1 MPYPK
6 IFPSSK
12 IKVNYCCKGV
22 VKQFL
27 ECKTKDTT
35 FFKRAFTARFF
46 IPQILTVWIFTMIMV
61 FQYRF
66 GSNQFCAIFYCAQI
80 PGYLLN
86 G

>member
-35 FFKRAFTARFF
+35 FLKRAFTARFF
-46 IPQILTVWIFTMIMV
+46 YSPNYYIVDFHDDYGFSVQIW
-61 FQYRF
+61 Q
-66 GSNQFCAIFYCAQI
+66 
-80 PGYLLN
+80 
-86 G
+86 